1 VIIFPGF
8 NDLACCGGGLGVEVC
23 LIRAKRVAHSQHINV
38 EDTVLV
44 QKWRKGDPNAI
55 EQLVCKYQ
63 GRIYNIILK
72 ICSNPSDAAELTQD
86 TFVKVIENIDKFESR
101 SGFYTWAFRIAVNLT
116 LNYRKRKATVGFTS
130 LDAELAAGD
139 EQARQGL
146 AAILSDDRALDP
158 AQIAENRELCELI
171 QKGIRKLDD
180 EHRAVIVLRDI
191 EGMDYAQIAE
201 VLGTELGTVKSRL
214 SRARAALRQILEAL

>member
-8 NDLACCGGGLGVEVC
+8 NDLTCVGGVVGAEDC
-23 LIRAKRVAHSQHINV
+23 PIRAKRVAHSQHINV
-38 EDTVLV
+38 EDAVLV
-44 QKWRKGDPNAI
+44 QKWQNGDTGAI
-55 EQLVCKYQ
+55 EKLVCKYQ

-72 ICSNPSDAAELTQD
+72 ICSNPNDAAELTQD

-146 AAILSDDRALDP
+146 AAILSDDKSPDP
-158 AQIAENRELCELI
+158 AQIAENKELCELI
-171 QKGIRKLDD
+171 QKGIRELDD
-180 EHRAVIVLRDI
+180 EHRAIIVLRDI

>member
-1 VIIFPGF
+1 VIIFPGL
-8 NDLACCGGGLGVEVC
+8 DGLFVAEGVLGSNC

-38 EDTVLV
+38 EDAVLV
-44 QKWRKGDPNAI
+44 QKWRQGDPNAI
-55 EQLVCKYQ
+55 EKLVCKYQ
-63 GRIYNIILK
+63 GRIYNLILK
-72 ICSNPSDAAELTQD
+72 ICSNPDDAAELTQD
-86 TFVKVIENIDKFESR
+86 TFVKVIENIGKFESR
-101 SGFYTWAFRIAVNLT
+101 SSFYTWAFRIAVNLT

-146 AAILSDDRALDP
+146 AAILSDDKAPDP

-180 EHRAVIVLRDI
+180 EHRAIIVLRDI

>member
-1 VIIFPGF
+1 
-8 NDLACCGGGLGVEVC
+8 
-23 LIRAKRVAHSQHINV
+23 VAHSQHINV

-44 QKWRKGDPNAI
+44 QKWQKGDTGAI
-55 EQLVCKYQ
+55 EKLFCKYQ
-63 GRIYNIILK
+63 GRIYNLILK
-72 ICSNPSDAAELTQD
+72 ICSNPNDAAELTQD
-86 TFVKVIENIDKFESR
+86 TFVKVIENIGKFQSR

-130 LDAELAAGD
+130 LDAELAADD

-146 AAILSDDRALDP
+146 ATILSDDKSPDP
-158 AQIAENRELCELI
+158 AQIAENRELCELL
-171 QKGIRKLDD
+171 QKGIRELDD
-180 EHRAVIVLRDI
+180 EHRAIIVLRDI

>member
-1 VIIFPGF
+1 M
-8 NDLACCGGGLGVEVC
+8 
-23 LIRAKRVAHSQHINV
+23 
-38 EDTVLV
+38 V

-63 GRIYNIILK
+63 GRIYNLILK
-72 ICSNPSDAAELTQD
+72 ICSNPDDAAELTQD
-86 TFVKVIENIDKFESR
+86 TFVKVIENIGKFESR

-139 EQARQGL
+139 EQVRQGL
-146 AAILSDDRALDP
+146 AAILSDDKAPDP

-180 EHRAVIVLRDI
+180 EHRAIIVLRDI

-214 SRARAALRQILEAL
+214 SRARSALRQILEAL